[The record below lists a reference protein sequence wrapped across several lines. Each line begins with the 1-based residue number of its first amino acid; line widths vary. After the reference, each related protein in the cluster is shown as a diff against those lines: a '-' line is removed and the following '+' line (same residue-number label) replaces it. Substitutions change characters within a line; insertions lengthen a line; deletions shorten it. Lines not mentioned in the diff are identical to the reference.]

1 MGWPTDHTSM
11 RFRALY
17 AVLCVLA
24 TTCCN
29 CQSGDMQTPT
39 TPDVDSTTRITS
51 ATSPDVTNSTTA
63 LTSPDVTTS
72 HTSPTSPN
80 ITNSTTALTS
90 PDVTNSTTAPT
101 TSGAISG
108 TSATT
113 ALDIANITTATPTAV
128 TTTPITATPTPE
140 FTTPITATPS
150 YEVTIPITATPTP
163 EFTTPITATPSYEVT
178 TPITATPTLEV
189 TTPITAT
196 PTLEV
201 TTPITAT
208 PTPDVTSPTIS
219 TTPNVTSDATTEPLT
234 SESATIDTT
243 PSETTTEPSTV
254 ETSRST
260 TIPTSEF
267 TTAPETTTIPTTIPE
282 TTFPEIP
289 STLMTTATT
298 ESTTLPTTTPAT
310 APISTTPE
318 TTTLPTTTPATAPIS
333 TTPETTTLPTTTPAT
348 APISTT
354 PETTTLPTTT
364 PATAPILTTPETT
377 TLPTTTP
384 ATAPISTTP
393 ETTTLPTTTPATA
406 PISTTPE
413 TTTLPTTTPATA
425 PILTTPETTTLP
437 TTTPATAPIL
447 TTPETTTLPTTTPA
461 TAPILTTPE
470 PTTTITTT
478 PETTAAAGVATTTP
492 WRPTTID
499 SKTTEA
505 TEMTTFGETTMIPST
520 VTYPEQTCPPDNSI
534 RNVTLWSVCTSRYF
548 RFNATENSTESQLVG
563 RIEGSTPS
571 GVQVLTSN
579 FTISDDNDASLFFM
593 LTNCSNSYC
602 DIVTSQHLDRE
613 SKATF
618 FFEVLWLREVY
629 FIDTHV
635 TVQDC
640 SSIPVEIN
648 INDLN
653 DNPPSFNPG
662 VIAPYVLDQSP
673 AGSIVAVLSASDAD
687 TGPNAAVRYSITPRT
702 YADYFAVDSDGVVTA
717 RLPVGQDEL
726 RQSGLLADGATELL
740 FEVVASDGRFD
751 TNINVS
757 FDVLTVQT
765 GGPAINRSLP
775 IEVTALEEQ
784 PPGTHVV
791 NLRTERP
798 SDSDSMVYS
807 FGNTVSSFS
816 LDSTTGEITTA
827 EPLDRETKDSHYI
840 VVSASDPESGIF
852 SSVVAEITVA
862 VEDINDKSPVLSQT
876 EYQGRIPEHADE
888 GQLVILNDIG
898 IVATDADI
906 GENGRITFELRCCHD
921 LFQIDPET
929 AEIRTADNSSFLDR
943 ETVSAY
949 DLIVIAR
956 DNPTNTTLHRESSAT
971 VTIDLMD
978 INDNRPIFQNGS
990 QLNISIA
997 EDIGR
1002 GFSVATITAADA
1014 DSGSNGRIFYTIN
1027 SGGDGKFTIS
1037 PTSGVLSLAS
1047 ELDREVKSMYR
1058 ISISAS
1064 DGGSPSLTSEDAFLV
1079 HVTVLDV
1086 NDNEPEFLQNIY
1098 YVTIDEESDI
1108 VTNVANIT
1116 ALDAD
1121 EGSNA
1126 EVRYTM
1132 FNCAPQFSI
1141 DYTTGSMYV
1150 QSRLDYE
1157 NTTFSRS
1164 YSCSINATDG
1174 NYTSTALVQVEVRD
1188 INDNTPE
1195 FGTEDGYSTQLLFN
1209 ENQVFPAI
1217 VAAVD
1222 ATDKDSGSNGDI
1234 SFSIY
1239 NSSCSENVTAN
1250 FTIDESTG
1258 IIRLHGIIV
1267 LGQPF
1272 PSWCNMTVV
1281 ATDRGVPS
1289 LSSSTTVS
1297 VGISKPTDVTSK
1309 VTFDDTAF
1317 SGFVVEND
1325 DTVQHIVKV
1334 NAVAVGTH
1342 DCEAILRYE
1351 FASWQTEDFEFTID
1365 STTGN
1370 VSSRSVSFDRELK
1383 ATYAFAVIAANN
1395 CSGESKRFDYTSVIV
1410 HVNDM
1415 NDEQPTFSRPEYRMQ
1430 VEEGMSG
1437 LVVGRV
1443 TAEDRDEGS
1452 NGVITYTING
1462 EGGEYFDIDGNGAM
1476 MTKVALDRENITQYQ
1491 ISVMAE
1497 DRGQPA
1503 QNSTSVVII
1512 DVLDVNDNA
1521 PRFDESLYA
1530 VTLPEDLARFSP
1542 LNVTVKAT
1550 DKDHGLNGTVTYSL
1564 SGEGWQTFKI
1574 EALSPE
1580 YTGTIT
1586 LQQQLDYENTTSYNL
1601 AVIAKDG
1608 GQPPL
1613 NSSIPL
1619 FINVTDV
1626 NDNEPIFERLNYNAS
1641 VPRNVRTDVVVVNV
1655 SATDRD
1661 TGKNGAV
1668 WYNITEI
1675 EANLFQIDNATGA
1688 IYVTADFI
1696 KDTTSHQYALLVMA
1710 LDMGIPSLNSI
1721 TKVSVDVSSTNLY
1734 PPEFRDVPPSHQ
1746 MFEDD
1751 GRRPWQS
1758 KRVIEVR
1765 ASDND
1770 TDSEGEVQFSLAE
1783 GISEDLF
1790 RLSASPTIGDQD
1802 FFGAEIWTKS
1812 QLDREKHPEGIILQV
1827 LAIDQGVTP
1836 KTSTATVHITL
1847 KDLNDNPPELHL
1859 PEDDVIISQSSDVGT
1874 LVLQVNVTD
1883 PDQEGQLHYQIQDNS
1898 DDTLVMDSTTGDI
1911 YLQKKINESL
1921 QDITNFVIVEVQ
1933 DWDPEIEDQRGTEKN
1948 VGGLTIIFR
1957 YDNPNEHPPMFE
1969 PNDYK
1974 TVLDDFLPVGS
1985 NLTNLNISACDMDCP
2000 ESCETVGPVTNCSKE
2015 GTIVYSIKENV
2026 RDIFSI
2032 NEMTGVITTTW
2043 PFDKA
2048 TENYTLIIAATDQA
2062 DIPRSGTATVRV
2074 FVTESLENPTDG
2086 PSQPSPGMCT
2096 DGITDTQ
2103 LQAENEQL
2111 TYILYG
2117 VGAVAG
2123 LLALITGG
2131 VTTKLIFSL
2140 RRIKNMSTAHLTTPA
2155 FRDPGAYEYL
2165 SAKTD
2170 YAYAEG
2176 KGDDDDDSQPPAL
2189 PPTHTRPS
2197 LDSRRPSNVPRLSRA
2212 GIGYYTPPMEMTSF
2226 AGSSRGTREQLRNDD
2241 GDDLSIR
2248 DGGYLTMEASMPDYA
2263 NQHHDPY
2270 LRAQDDTS
2278 REIRYGYLP
2287 LNTSEREQQR
2297 PHSEYYN
2304 GHDRTGDTRYG
2315 YQSRQSRTPVE
2326 DSSEHHRPG
2335 DTRYGYQSRQSKT
2348 PVEDSSEHNRP
2359 GDTRYGYQS
2368 RQSRTMEDSSEH
2380 NRPDYVRSRHQS
2392 HQPMEP
2398 EMSNSQQQDRNNQH
2412 ASPDRSDKRR
2422 YSHQDS
2428 SGPQGDH
2435 STPWQYVSPHALQTR
2450 NNSQT
2455 RHHLHGGQ
2463 RDDGHSR
2470 KFSYTKNVQP
2480 SPSPGKGKAPGRP
2493 HHKARRSGRKKSG
2506 NSTDP
2511 LLSPHSDDLSGN
2523 KLEEGEVDLWGQ
2535 FS

>member
-1 MGWPTDHTSM
+1 MTIIPP
-11 RFRALY
+11 F
-17 AVLCVLA
+17 
-24 TTCCN
+24 
-29 CQSGDMQTPT
+29 
-39 TPDVDSTTRITS
+39 
-51 ATSPDVTNSTTA
+51 TTA
-63 LTSPDVTTS
+63 
-72 HTSPTSPN
+72 
-80 ITNSTTALTS
+80 
-90 PDVTNSTTAPT
+90 TTAPT
-101 TSGAISG
+101 TPDISTTDMTTSTTLDVTSLSTAPTIPVVTAPPAG
-108 TSATT
+108 TTAPDVSTPASTTNAPGVTSPGSATT
-113 ALDIANITTATPTAV
+113 AAADTSPASVITAPVDTTPALATTAPNATTAASATTAAGGMTTASATTAAGGMTTASATTAAGGMTTASATTAAGGMTTASATIAAGGMTTASATTAAGGMTTASATTAAGGMTTASATTAAGGTTAASATTAAGGMTTASATTAAGGMTTAS
-128 TTTPITATPTPE
+128 TTTAAGGTTAAS
-140 FTTPITATPS
+140 TTTAAGGTTS
-150 YEVTIPITATPTP
+150 ASTTAAAGGTIAASTTAAAGATNAAS
-163 EFTTPITATPSYEVT
+163 TTIAAGNTTSASTTIAAGATNAAST
-178 TPITATPTLEV
+178 TIAAGATNPAS
-189 TTPITAT
+189 AT
-196 PTLEV
+196 
-201 TTPITAT
+201 
-208 PTPDVTSPTIS
+208 S
-219 TTPNVTSDATTEPLT
+219 TPNVTTTAASTTTTTTAAADTTLIVVTTPPDVTTQALATPGNTTNGNATTP
-234 SESATIDTT
+234 
-243 PSETTTEPSTV
+243 PETTTEPSIV
-254 ETSRST
+254 GT
-260 TIPTSEF
+260 TGSNAVLTTEF
-267 TTAPETTTIPTTIPE
+267 TTAPENTTILSTAPEVPTILTSPEATTIPNTVSTTI
-282 TTFPEIP
+282 
-289 STLMTTATT
+289 
-298 ESTTLPTTTPAT
+298 
-310 APISTTPE
+310 
-318 TTTLPTTTPATAPIS
+318 
-333 TTPETTTLPTTTPAT
+333 
-348 APISTT
+348 
-354 PETTTLPTTT
+354 
-364 PATAPILTTPETT
+364 
-377 TLPTTTP
+377 
-384 ATAPISTTP
+384 
-393 ETTTLPTTTPATA
+393 
-406 PISTTPE
+406 
-413 TTTLPTTTPATA
+413 
-425 PILTTPETTTLP
+425 
-437 TTTPATAPIL
+437 
-447 TTPETTTLPTTTPA
+447 
-461 TAPILTTPE
+461 
-470 PTTTITTT
+470 
-478 PETTAAAGVATTTP
+478 PETTAAAGDAITTP
-492 WRPTTID
+492 WRPTTAD
-499 SKTTEA
+499 KTT
-505 TEMTTFGETTMIPST
+505 TETTEITTFGETTMLPS
-520 VTYPEQTCPPDNSI
+520 TYPEQTCPPDISI

-548 RFNATENSTESQLVG
+548 RFNATENTVGQLVG

-571 GVQVLTSN
+571 GVQLVTSN
-579 FTISDDNDASLFFM
+579 FTISDDNDASVFFV
-593 LTNCSNSYC
+593 LTNCSNSSC
-602 DIVTSQHLDRE
+602 DIVTAQRLDRE

-629 FIDTHV
+629 FIGTRV

-648 INDLN
+648 IDDLN
-653 DNPPSFNPG
+653 DNPPSFNHG

-687 TGPNAAVRYSITPRT
+687 TGPNAVVTYSITPPT
-702 YADYFAVDSDGVVTA
+702 YADYFAVDSDGIVTA

-726 RQSGLLADGATELL
+726 RQSGLLADEATELL

-876 EYQGRIPEHADE
+876 EYQGRVPEHADE
-888 GQLVILNDIG
+888 GQLVIL
-898 IVATDADI
+898 
-906 GENGRITFELRCCHD
+906 
-921 LFQIDPET
+921 
-929 AEIRTADNSSFLDR
+929 
-943 ETVSAY
+943 
-949 DLIVIAR
+949 
-956 DNPTNTTLHRESSAT
+956 
-971 VTIDLMD
+971 
-978 INDNRPIFQNGS
+978 NGS

-1098 YVTIDEESDI
+1098 YVTIDEQSDI

-1164 YSCSINATDG
+1164 YSCNINATDG

-1443 TAEDRDEGS
+1443 TAEDRDEGP

-1462 EGGEYFDIDGNGAM
+1462 EGDEYFDIDGNGAM

-1542 LNVTVKAT
+1542 
-1550 DKDHGLNGTVTYSL
+1550 
-1564 SGEGWQTFKI
+1564 
-1574 EALSPE
+1574 
-1580 YTGTIT
+1580 
-1586 LQQQLDYENTTSYNL
+1586 
-1601 AVIAKDG
+1601 
-1608 GQPPL
+1608 
-1613 NSSIPL
+1613 
-1619 FINVTDV
+1619 
-1626 NDNEPIFERLNYNAS
+1626 
-1641 VPRNVRTDVVVVNV
+1641 
-1655 SATDRD
+1655 
-1661 TGKNGAV
+1661 
-1668 WYNITEI
+1668 
-1675 EANLFQIDNATGA
+1675 
-1688 IYVTADFI
+1688 
-1696 KDTTSHQYALLVMA
+1696 
-1710 LDMGIPSLNSI
+1710 
-1721 TKVSVDVSSTNLY
+1721 VSVDVSSTNLY

-1802 FFGAEIWTKS
+1802 FFRAEIWTKS

-1827 LAIDQGVTP
+1827 LAVDQGVTP

-2111 TYILYG
+2111 SYILYG

-2140 RRIKNMSTAHLTTPA
+2140 RRMKNMSIAHLTTPA
-2155 FRDPGAYEYL
+2155 FRDPGSYEYL

-2197 LDSRRPSNVPRLSRA
+2197 LDSRRPSNIPRLSRA

-2226 AGSSRGTREQLRNDD
+2226 AGSSRGTREQLRNSD

-2287 LNTSEREQQR
+2287 LNTSEREEQR

-2304 GHDRTGDTRYG
+2304 GHNRPGDTRYG
-2315 YQSRQSRTPVE
+2315 YQNRQSRTPVE
-2326 DSSEHHRPG
+2326 DSSEQDKPG
-2335 DTRYGYQSRQSKT
+2335 DKRYGHQSRQSRT
-2348 PVEDSSEHNRP
+2348 PVKDSSEHNRP

-2422 YSHQDS
+2422 YSHQDTS
-2428 SGPQGDH
+2428 RPQGDH

-2450 NNSQT
+2450 NNNQT
-2455 RHHLHGGQ
+2455 RHQPSHEGP
-2463 RDDGHSR
+2463 REDGHSR
-2470 KFSYTKNVQP
+2470 GFSYTTNVQP
-2480 SPSPGKGKAPGRP
+2480 SPSPGKDKAPGHP
-2493 HHKARRSGRKKSG
+2493 HRKPRRKKSG

-2511 LLSPHSDDLSGN
+2511 LLSPHNGVSSGN
-2523 KLEEGEVDLWGQ
+2523 QLEDGEVDLWGQ